1 MNYLITGAVGF
12 IGYHT
17 SKRILE
23 NSITDKV
30 YAIDNLNNFYDVNL
44 KKERLNDLKKFNN
57 FKFFKFDLTKQKEIE
72 SNYNHFSNIDSVI
85 HLSAYAGIRQSI
97 IDPWSYQDNNVN
109 ATINILEMCKKLNIP
124 NFILASTSSVY
135 GDNKSLPTKETDNN
149 SYPLSPYAAS
159 KKSAE
164 LLTYTYHYHFDINS
178 AILRFF
184 TVYGPFGRP
193 DMVIFK
199 FIKSIL
205 DDQPIT
211 VYGNGEQTRDFTY
224 VIDVADALIS
234 SAKIKG
240 FDIFN
245 IGGGNA
251 IAVNNLVNIIED
263 FLGKKAKIKYLKR
276 DPSDIEHSLADIN
289 KIKSKLNWI
298 PQYDIKKGVFETG
311 EWFLNNQK
319 FVNSIKLQD

>member
-1 MNYLITGAVGF
+1 MNYLITGAAGF

-17 SKRILE
+17 SKKILE
-23 NSITDKV
+23 NSKTDKV

-44 KKERLNDLKKFNN
+44 KKARLEDLEKFDN
-57 FKFFKFDLTKQKEIE
+57 FKFFKFDLTQKKEIQ
-72 SNYNHFSNIDSVI
+72 SNYNLFSDIDAVI
-85 HLSAYAGIRQSI
+85 HLSAYAGIRTSI

-109 ATINILEMCKKLNIP
+109 ATINILEMCKELKVP

-135 GDNKSLPTKETDNN
+135 GDNKSLPTRETDNN

-159 KKSAE
+159 KISAE
-164 LLTYTYHYHFDINS
+164 LLTYTYNYHFNINS
-178 AILRFF
+178 AVLRFF

-211 VYGNGEQTRDFTY
+211 IFGNGEQTRDFTY

-234 SAKIKG
+234 ATKIKG
-240 FDIFN
+240 FEIFN

-251 IAVNNLVNIIED
+251 ITINKLVKVIENY
-263 FLGKKAKIKYLKR
+263 LGKKAKIKFFKR
-276 DPSDIEHSLADIN
+276 DLSDIEHSLADIN
-289 KIKSKLNWI
+289 KIKSKLNWV
-298 PQYDIKKGVFETG
+298 PQYDINKGVHETG

-319 FVNSIKLQD
+319 FINSIKLQD